1 MYLIALCDDEA
12 AEMEKIKSLLE
23 QYREWHSDYSFQ
35 IDCFVN
41 VNELLIRME
50 ESGYMPDILFMDI
63 YMPEK
68 MGIQAAQ
75 EIREM
80 GNGCRIIFLTSSKEY
95 ALEAYRVDAV
105 QYLLKPISDK
115 ELFPVLDKTL
125 KAMEREQQKH
135 LLLRIDGTIRRVALH
150 DILYCEAQK
159 KSQRICLTENRQL
172 QLRMTMGRLQEMLAG
187 HDEFVRV
194 GVAYIINLEHVES
207 LNTQMLQMD
216 NGDEI
221 YLPRGSYQN
230 LRELYFD
237 YYCGNDD

>member
-12 AEMEKIKSLLE
+12 TEMEKIRTLLE
-23 QYREWHSDYSFQ
+23 RYQELHRDCAFQ

-50 ESGYMPDILFMDI
+50 ESGYMPDILLMDI

-105 QYLLKPISDK
+105 QYLLKPISEKD
-115 ELFPVLDKTL
+115 LFPVFDKTL
-125 KAMEREQQKH
+125 RAMEREQQKH
-135 LLLRIDGTIRRVALH
+135 LLLRIDGSIRRVALH

-159 KSQRICLTENRQL
+159 KSQCIYLTEKRHL
-172 QLRMTMGRLQEMLAG
+172 QLRMTMSRLQEMLAG
-187 HDEFVRV
+187 HEEFVRV

-221 YLPRGSYQN
+221 YLPRGSYQP
-230 LRELYFD
+230 LRESYFD
-237 YYCGNDD
+237 YYCGDDA

>member
-12 AEMEKIKSLLE
+12 TEMEKIRILLE
-23 QYREWHSDYSFQ
+23 QYQERHNDRTFQ

-50 ESGYMPDILFMDI
+50 ESGYMPDILLMDI

-80 GNGCRIIFLTSSKEY
+80 GSGCSIIFLTSSKEY

-105 QYLLKPISDK
+105 QYLLKPISEK
-115 ELFPVLDKTL
+115 ELFPALDKTL
-125 KAMEREQQKH
+125 KTIEREQQKH
-135 LLLRIDGTIRRVALH
+135 LLLRTDGSIRRVALH

-159 KSQRICLTENRQL
+159 KSQCIYLTEERHI

-187 HDEFVRV
+187 HEEFVRV
-194 GVAYIINLEHVES
+194 GVAYIVNLEHVES
-207 LNTQMLQMD
+207 LNTQRLQMD
-216 NGDEI
+216 NGDET
-221 YLPRGSYQN
+221 YLPRGSYQS
-230 LRELYFD
+230 LREQYFD
-237 YYCGNDD
+237 YYCGEDD

>member
-12 AEMEKIKSLLE
+12 AEMEKIRRLLE
-23 QYREWHSDYSFQ
+23 RYQEWHNDCSFQ

-50 ESGYMPDILFMDI
+50 ESGYMPDILLMDI

-68 MGIQAAQ
+68 MGIQAAK

-95 ALEAYRVDAV
+95 ALEAYRVDAI

-125 KAMEREQQKH
+125 KAIEREQQKH
-135 LLLRIDGTIRRVALH
+135 LLLRIDGSIRRVALH

-159 KSQRICLTENRQL
+159 KSQSIHMTENRHL
-172 QLRMTMGRLQEMLAG
+172 QLRMTMGRLQEMFAG

-194 GVAYIINLEHVES
+194 GVAYIVNLEHVEGLS
-207 LNTQMLQMD
+207 TQMVQMD

-221 YLPRGSYQN
+221 YLPRGSYQH

-237 YYCGNDD
+237 YYCGDNE